1 METLLPKL
9 GRTLVHKLAAII
21 ANEEA
26 KTLGN
31 ALGDVQAEPQVNTV
45 ADTLS
50 DGGDQALG
58 IGMRKRPRLGNT
70 IARVEA

>member
-1 METLLPKL
+1 M
-9 GRTLVHKLAAII
+9 LVAII

-31 ALGDVQAEPQVNTV
+31 GLCDVQAEPKVNTA
-45 ADTLS
+45 ADTFS
-50 DGGDQALG
+50 DGGDQTLG
-58 IGMRKRPRLGNT
+58 IGVSKRPRLGNT